1 MALSV
6 SMDSAFQ
13 GDAALRAGVA
23 HGMHFS
29 VGRITGSWGG
39 VLESFTLGGMNTPM
53 YVVVPPVSG
62 YMFSYNPLDN
72 HFAVLV
78 ETTTDAGSQQKF
90 ASYSTSIDL
99 SCFTMYFNGKSTVGV
114 GYLAIGY

>member
-53 YVVVPPVSG
+53 FVIIPPSSN
-62 YMFSYNPLDN
+62 YMFQYNPLDN
-72 HFAVLV
+72 HFSVLCEHTCSADGQV
-78 ETTTDAGSQQKF
+78 KL

-99 SCFTMYFNGKSTVGV
+99 SCFTMYFNGQSTVGI